1 MYDFFPFVMEDLPFQ
16 ANFHRLVR
24 SIELQMDEVDEL
36 SIVEESRL
44 SIGLSCIIF
53 ALQRIRSYFR
63 ADSPI
68 SMDDVEVIELI
79 NPTKVS
85 EIPRPATLSFIASDH
100 VPPPDSLLDLPI
112 KPIPLMLLSRNSVS
126 PKSLL
131 PRSTIDDSVMNTSN
145 NKWNDKLKGKV
156 SESTDVESSLRC
168 FNVVSYDTV
177 GKSKVKPLMER
188 SPSPC
193 LSPTPDLHFEEPLPK
208 LMGENW
214 DVLPATHS
222 KSHRRK
228 SRCGRKNKANIKA
241 VDEVKALPKL
251 MGNDWP
257 PTGQQIDDESAN
269 QPDSGDCIILEA
281 LPSFR
286 LEKEMITDSPDHN
299 LSSVPQLMS
308 TIHDSRDGL
317 IYSPNLFVPRSL
329 RKGKKAKK
337 GLNIE
342 SKVNDI
348 PTLMETKNKLKMSN
362 LMDINT
368 SFGPKSCADIYP
380 DISAIFK
387 ILPRKEPNIAK
398 ESRTMTKNISQ
409 GIPTLMGI
417 NFYGWD

>member
-1 MYDFFPFVMEDLPFQ
+1 MNFFPFVMEDLPFQ

-24 SIELQMDEVDEL
+24 SLELQMDEVDEP
-36 SIVEESRL
+36 SIVEES
-44 SIGLSCIIF
+44 
-53 ALQRIRSYFR
+53 R

-85 EIPRPATLSFIASDH
+85 EIPRPATLSFTASDH
-100 VPPPDSLLDLPI
+100 VPPPDSLLEIPI
-112 KPIPLMLLSRNSVS
+112 KPIPLMLLSR

-145 NKWNDKLKGKV
+145 NKRNDKLKGKV

-269 QPDSGDCIILEA
+269 QPESGDCIILEA
-281 LPSFR
+281 LHSFK

-337 GLNIE
+337 GLSIE

>member
-36 SIVEESRL
+36 SIVEES
-44 SIGLSCIIF
+44 
-53 ALQRIRSYFR
+53 R

-131 PRSTIDDSVMNTSN
+131 PRSTIDDSVMKELKNTGPLLKN
-145 NKWNDKLKGKV
+145 NKGNAKLKAEV
-156 SESTDVESSLRC
+156 SESTDVESNLHC

>member
-1 MYDFFPFVMEDLPFQ
+1 MIFFPFVMEDLPFQ

-24 SIELQMDEVDEL
+24 SLELQMDEVDEP
-36 SIVEESRL
+36 SIVEES
-44 SIGLSCIIF
+44 
-53 ALQRIRSYFR
+53 R

-85 EIPRPATLSFIASDH
+85 EIPRPATLSFTASDH

-131 PRSTIDDSVMNTSN
+131 PRSTIDDSVMKELKNTGPLLKN
-145 NKWNDKLKGKV
+145 NKGNAKLKAEV
-156 SESTDVESSLRC
+156 SESTDVESNLHC
-168 FNVVSYDTV
+168 LNVVSCDMV
-177 GKSKVKPLMER
+177 GKSKVKPLMEK
-188 SPSPC
+188 SPSPV

-281 LPSFR
+281 LHSFR

-387 ILPRKEPNIAK
+387 ILPREEPNIAK